1 MSEQKLL
8 SRVYGERN
16 GLTKPLRRFLY
27 LWGGGSVE
35 RDATSTCSRMLPREK
50 VTTLT
55 IKIR

>member
-27 LWGGGSVE
+27 LWGGGCVE
-35 RDATSTCSRMLPREK
+35 REREK
-50 VTTLT
+50 
-55 IKIR
+55 IPA